1 MAAEGLPRTRSSSNA
16 DSYTSEQIQDLLK
29 AELSKYLQFTA
40 FQESLSQALTSAIND
55 AVEAAIKPLQEK
67 INALESQLTQLKE
80 KCNDNEQYSR
90 RCNIRITGIEE
101 SAREDCYNKVINF
114 CDKELGVKIDPKEI
128 DRAHR
133 VGRTENG
140 RHRSMIVKL
149 KSFRVKLQVMM
160 NRRKLK
166 GKRIFVNEDLTR
178 LNQDLYMLARN
189 ERRDKGLFTLET
201 ESFFF
206 KRRADGNILR
216 IRRRGDV
223 ALQFA

>member
-1 MAAEGLPRTRSSSNA
+1 MAAKGAPRTRSSSNT
-16 DSYTSEQIQDLLK
+16 DSYTSEKIQDLLK
-29 AELSKYLQFTA
+29 AELSKYLQSTA
-40 FQESLSQALTSAIND
+40 FQDSLSQALTSAIND
-55 AVEAAIKPLQEK
+55 AVEAATKPLQEK

-90 RCNIRITGIEE
+90 RCNIRTTGIEE
-101 SAREDCYNKVINF
+101 NDREDSYNKVIDF

-133 VGRTENG
+133 VGRPENG

-160 NRRKLK
+160 NKRKLK
-166 GKRIFVNEDLTR
+166 GKKIFVNEDLTS

-189 ERRDKGLFTLET
+189 ECRDKGLVYTRDGVIFL
-201 ESFFF
+201 

-216 IRRRGDV
+216 IRRRGD
-223 ALQFA
+223 LEHL